1 MVVTI
6 AGITAKCETNCDFEW
21 IDSQT
26 PTVDSIDTSNIKLK
40 EITSVIEK
48 YIFIIFSR

>member
-40 EITSVIEK
+40 ETKSKIVNN
-48 YIFIIFSR
+48 FFLFSR